1 MDEQNSLGKE
11 TILAMLREHL
21 DTLNELGA
29 VKIGLFGSQVRE
41 DTKPDSDIDILV
53 RLKDDR
59 FRTYRAVFDYLES
72 MFERE
77 IDLVPEED
85 IRPELRDDI
94 LGEAIY
100 A

>member
-1 MDEQNSLGKE
+1 MDEQHSLGKE
-11 TILAMLREHL
+11 YILTTLREHL
-21 DTLNELGA
+21 DKLQELGA
-29 VKIGLFGSQVRE
+29 LKIGLFGSQVR
-41 DTKPDSDIDILV
+41 DDARSDSDIDILV

-59 FRTYRAVFDYLES
+59 FRTYRDVFDYLES
-72 MFERE
+72 VFERE